1 MFENNDVQ
9 QISDRKAIAGLT
21 QIKSYAQKSRMT
33 FSVPDYS
40 EESLD
45 SASKYPQSKIQNNC
59 LVSKFFPI
67 HVDPLIANLGTNC
80 T

>member
-33 FSVPDYS
+33 FSVPDYT

-45 SASKYPQSKIQNNC
+45 SASKYPQSKI
-59 LVSKFFPI
+59 KK
-67 HVDPLIANLGTNC
+67 
-80 T
+80 

>member
-21 QIKSYAQKSRMT
+21 QIKSYAQKTRMT
-33 FSVPDYS
+33 FSVPDYT

-45 SASKYPQSKIQNNC
+45 SASKYPQSEIQKIFESQTREH
-59 LVSKFFPI
+59 LFFIFIVKF
-67 HVDPLIANLGTNC
+67 
-80 T
+80 